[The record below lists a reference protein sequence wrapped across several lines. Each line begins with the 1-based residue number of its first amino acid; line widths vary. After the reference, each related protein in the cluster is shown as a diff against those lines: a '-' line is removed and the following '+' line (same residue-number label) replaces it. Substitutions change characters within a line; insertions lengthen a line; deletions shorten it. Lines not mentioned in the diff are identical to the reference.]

1 MSARYCFA
9 CGHSLPTH
17 ELGCPEVPSRKT
29 VTRVSDPIN
38 PAHYKGDAVAVFC
51 EQFELTA
58 WEAQVIKYTARNKQ
72 KNGIEDLKKA
82 LWYLEREIKIRSA
95 KQGIPGGP

>member
-1 MSARYCFA
+1 MTRTID
-9 CGHSLPTH
+9 GHYGKPIVADA
-17 ELGCPEVPSRKT
+17 P
-29 VTRVSDPIN
+29 SDPIN
-38 PAHYKGDAVAVFC
+38 PSHYKGDAVAVFC